1 MLRLL
6 WRLVLK
12 KGLRFA
18 GGCAIVPQGRTT
30 QGRAAVFNDQH
41 HDWLRGFRRN
51 LFGYACALTADTTS
65 AEDLYQD
72 ALVRAM
78 AARAVPGEKI
88 SFRVW
93 MFRLLRNLWIDSL
106 RARRRMEAALEE
118 QAGVDCDTSGLSGG
132 EDRVVNQLAVRQAF
146 LLLSKDHRDVL
157 ALVDIAGFS
166 YDEAATLLDIPRG
179 TIMSR
184 VSRAR
189 SALARQ
195 LAQGAVV
202 GLPLRRGRAG

>member
-1 MLRLL
+1 
-6 WRLVLK
+6 
-12 KGLRFA
+12 
-18 GGCAIVPQGRTT
+18 
-30 QGRAAVFNDQH
+30 
-41 HDWLRGFRRN
+41 
-51 LFGYACALTADTTS
+51 
-65 AEDLYQD
+65 
-72 ALVRAM
+72 
-78 AARAVPGEKI
+78 
-88 SFRVW
+88 
-93 MFRLLRNLWIDSL
+93 
-106 RARRRMEAALEE
+106 MEAALEE